1 MHLFKEAFLGNYIAS
16 TRNPHCYMITI
27 HQSVNH
33 TPCGM
38 HVTRGDFIFLLLGT
52 NLSLIFTAEYKDS
65 GKGYLKLQLINQ
77 RSDFSFA
84 LFFGGLSNVCSQ
96 MSIST
101 YLHDNLFVLVEAIFL
116 MQ

>member
-1 MHLFKEAFLGNYIAS
+1 MD
-16 TRNPHCYMITI
+16 C
-27 HQSVNH
+27 
-33 TPCGM
+33 
-38 HVTRGDFIFLLLGT
+38 LLLQYQFA
-52 NLSLIFTAEYKDS
+52 NYSSPEYKDS

-96 MSIST
+96 MSISA